1 MECSITGTVIHGKK
15 LGRSLGFPTA
25 NLLIDP
31 SLEIANGVY
40 AGRVALTGKPYGAL
54 VNIGYNPTVPTGGK
68 RLLEAHLLDFSGDLY
83 GRTIS
88 VELVVFL
95 RPEQKFSSVEA
106 LRSQV
111 AEDEQRALAYFE
123 SCGQGNGEPR
133 SYEKK

>member
-1 MECSITGTVIHGKK
+1 MECIITGTVIHGKK

-83 GRTIS
+83 GRTRTFPTKS
-88 VELVVFL
+88 PTSAWPTGAA
-95 RPEQKFSSVEA
+95 R
-106 LRSQV
+106 RSKWLKRRCR
-111 AEDEQRALAYFE
+111 D
-123 SCGQGNGEPR
+123 
-133 SYEKK
+133 

>member
-1 MECSITGTVIHGKK
+1 MECIITGTVIHGKK

-95 RPEQKFSSVEA
+95 RPEQKFASLGE
-106 LRSQV
+106 LRERS
-111 AEDEQRALAYFE
+111 EQDKTEIIKILE
-123 SCGQGNGEPR
+123 TC
-133 SYEKK
+133 

>member
-1 MECSITGTVIHGKK
+1 M
-15 LGRSLGFPTA
+15 GRSLGFPTA

-40 AGRVALTGKPYGAL
+40 AGRVALAGKPYGAL

-88 VELVVFL
+88 VELVAFL
-95 RPEQKFSSVEA
+95 RPEQKFASLDE
-106 LRSQV
+106 LR
-111 AEDEQRALAYFE
+111 ERIEQDKTEIIKILE
-123 SCGQGNGEPR
+123 TC
-133 SYEKK
+133 

>member
-1 MECSITGTVIHGKK
+1 MECIITGTVIHGKK

-54 VNIGYNPTVPTGGK
+54 VNIGYNPTIPTGGK

-88 VELVVFL
+88 VELVAFL
-95 RPEQKFSSVEA
+95 RPEQKFASLDE
-106 LRSQV
+106 LR
-111 AEDEQRALAYFE
+111 ERIEQDKTEIIKILE
-123 SCGQGNGEPR
+123 TC
-133 SYEKK
+133 